1 MKHRTFLHDSI
12 ELITLGSHA
21 LEQDN
26 FTQSFVE
33 NKIFN
38 NYNQFYIILSIII
51 RYFVLMPF
59 RLIVFIVFFCIL
71 SIFFSIACYI
81 NHKYIIDKLF
91 FLYMKLF
98 SFVLGIKSCH
108 IGRKYKIDKPQ
119 VPIT

>member
-59 RLIVFIVFFCIL
+59 FLFVFIFFFVFYRY
-71 SIFFSIACYI
+71 FF
-81 NHKYIIDKLF
+81 
-91 FLYMKLF
+91 
-98 SFVLGIKSCH
+98 
-108 IGRKYKIDKPQ
+108 Q
-119 VPIT
+119 